1 MLSSPSSM
9 TSRDAHHELQQFME
23 EAGDVVFRL
32 NPLGEILFASQ
43 RASALIACGRELRG
57 QQMAL
62 HVASLDLPAFK
73 SALGNALLEPGRV
86 EMRIKTPEH
95 EVWHELR
102 VSSLRVDG
110 NAMEL
115 LLVGRDMTAQ
125 RATEERLR
133 HMATHD
139 ALTELPN
146 RLLLS
151 DRIRMVI
158 AQARRS
164 GQGFSVATVG
174 LDGFKKVNDG
184 LGHPIGDAV
193 LHMAAARL
201 RKTLRDSD
209 TLARVG
215 GDEFVAVLP
224 GTATEAQIKLVT
236 GRLIATLQSPFEI
249 ESHTIYV
256 GASVGVAVYP
266 QHAEDEVRLVA
277 LADAAMSRAKE
288 TGKARCVVYSQ
299 SQSGPPEHDISLEAA
314 MFQAVREGEFLLYYQ
329 PIVDARTREIQGFET
344 LMRWKHPTLGM
355 VPPARFIPI
364 AETNGLINLLGA
376 WALKAACVQLRQF
389 QEVAQ
394 RPLYMS
400 VNISPRQFRND
411 KFLVVQHVEEF
422 IVAELP
428 RADINR
434 HVQRALGHL
443 LELLEL
449 HAGGLQRPGAE
460 QVDQA
465 VGLGDRDEARRRHHA
480 QRRVLPAHQRLEAL
494 DFARVG
500 IDDGLV
506 VQQELALA
514 HRLKHR
520 RFERDVVFRRAA
532 VALVVDHAAG
542 LAGLLGARHGRVG
555 QRHQFDLVLGVL
567 RIDGHADRGADVD
580 GVVVDFKR
588 CLQGGDQPSGD
599 QLDLRLGRGAGQH
612 GDEFIAADAGQGVA
626 VAQGLA
632 QARGGHVQHGVA
644 DRVAEAVV
652 DFLEA
657 VQSHRGHRKTLAGAA
672 RLGDH
677 HADAVRQQQAV
688 GQLGEGVV
696 GGHVAQPLLG
706 GTLGR
711 HVAADQQQLHRVAV
725 DTQAGHA
732 QLVPHLVFRRLDA
745 HLDPSRLQQ
754 GVAERALEG
763 RQVER
768 GHMQRHLLAAQ
779 LASASDQGAGP
790 LAGKQYLAQGVEPED
805 YIACLF
811 HELLQFMVRVARGH
825 G

>member
-288 TGKARCVVYSQ
+288 TGKARCLVYSPRLN
-299 SQSGPPEHDISLEAA
+299 SPSEHDISLEAA

-329 PIVDARTREIQGFET
+329 PIVDAHTRQIQGFET
-344 LMRWKHPTLGM
+344 LMRWKHPTLGL
-355 VPPARFIPI
+355 VPPVRFIPI
-364 AETNGLINLLGA
+364 AEANGLINLLGA
-376 WALKAACVQLRQF
+376 WALKAACVQLKQF

-394 RPLYMS
+394 RALYIS

-411 KFLVVQHVEEF
+411 KFLDVLDDAITFSGLSGDHLVLEITEGTLMIDPVHAETILGKMTERRARIAIDDFGTGYSSLAYLKRFPISVLKIDRTF
-422 IVAELP
+422 IKDLPESSKDAAICNTILDLAKHLNLSVVAEG
-428 RADINR
+428 
-434 HVQRALGHL
+434 V
-443 LELLEL
+443 ETE
-449 HAGGLQRPGAE
+449 E
-460 QVDQA
+460 QMHFMESRGCHYIQ
-465 VGLGDRDEARRRHHA
+465 GYLTGKPM
-480 QRRVLPAHQRLEAL
+480 PAHA
-494 DFARVG
+494 
-500 IDDGLV
+500 
-506 VQQELALA
+506 ALA
-514 HRLKHR
+514 ALSEKTY
-520 RFERDVVFRRAA
+520 A
-532 VALVVDHAAG
+532 ALVSAPSDHELRG
-542 LAGLLGARHGRVG
+542 
-555 QRHQFDLVLGVL
+555 GVL
-567 RIDGHADRGADVD
+567 
-580 GVVVDFKR
+580 
-588 CLQGGDQPSGD
+588 
-599 QLDLRLGRGAGQH
+599 
-612 GDEFIAADAGQGVA
+612 
-626 VAQGLA
+626 
-632 QARGGHVQHGVA
+632 
-644 DRVAEAVV
+644 
-652 DFLEA
+652 
-657 VQSHRGHRKTLAGAA
+657 
-672 RLGDH
+672 
-677 HADAVRQQQAV
+677 
-688 GQLGEGVV
+688 
-696 GGHVAQPLLG
+696 
-706 GTLGR
+706 
-711 HVAADQQQLHRVAV
+711 
-725 DTQAGHA
+725 
-732 QLVPHLVFRRLDA
+732 
-745 HLDPSRLQQ
+745 
-754 GVAERALEG
+754 
-763 RQVER
+763 
-768 GHMQRHLLAAQ
+768 
-779 LASASDQGAGP
+779 
-790 LAGKQYLAQGVEPED
+790 
-805 YIACLF
+805 
-811 HELLQFMVRVARGH
+811 
-825 G
+825 